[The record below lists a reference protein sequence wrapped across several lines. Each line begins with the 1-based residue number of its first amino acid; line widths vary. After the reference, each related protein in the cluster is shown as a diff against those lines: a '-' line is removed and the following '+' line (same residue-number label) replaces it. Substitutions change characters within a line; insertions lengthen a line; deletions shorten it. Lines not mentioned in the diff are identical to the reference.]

1 MELIRKYGFV
11 LAAIIIAV
19 TIISIYAI
27 REYKASKVEFSS
39 QKNGAYE
46 SIAKT
51 YGINEYSVVNI
62 SNDEMAKIYFD
73 TYKKLVIRDIKGAYE
88 KLDDDN
94 KSKFSSIEKFNEYV
108 NKLDILNKR
117 ATKYNIFNKNGYTV
131 YVVYDSSNNY
141 YAFKTNGVLQYTVY
155 LDDTIEIR

>member
-1 MELIRKYGFV
+1 MIFIV
-11 LAAIIIAV
+11 P
-19 TIISIYAI
+19 SI
-27 REYKASKVEFSS
+27 
-39 QKNGAYE
+39 QH
-46 SIAKT
+46 
-51 YGINEYSVVNI
+51 
-62 SNDEMAKIYFD
+62 
-73 TYKKLVIRDIKGAYE
+73 
-88 KLDDDN
+88 DN

-155 LDDTIEIR
+155 LDDTIEIRWYSETKI